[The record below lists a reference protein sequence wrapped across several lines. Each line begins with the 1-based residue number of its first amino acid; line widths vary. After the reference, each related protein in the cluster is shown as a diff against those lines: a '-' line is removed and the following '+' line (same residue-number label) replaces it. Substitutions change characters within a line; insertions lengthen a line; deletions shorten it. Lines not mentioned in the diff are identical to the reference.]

1 MNPPDYVLRGEGD
14 HPPSLQLMCA
24 RYAQGTEGNYDGM
37 EEGFLDMFSVKVI
50 KLFYQ

>member
-24 RYAQGTEGNYDGM
+24 RYTSGAEPSFDGM
-37 EEGFLDMFSVKVI
+37 EEGYLDVFSIKVRD
-50 KLFYQ
+50 